1 MRTIRCSSL
10 FVIFLAL
17 SSAHANDDV
26 DLAIV
31 HRIKNEA
38 FRNSQ
43 VMDHMFYLSD
53 RFGPRVSGSPAY
65 RAAAQWVVGLLEG
78 WGLRNAGLESWG
90 EFGRGW
96 SLERFS
102 AHMVEPVYSRLAG
115 IPGAWTAGTDGTV
128 TASVVAAHLYET
140 EEDRSAVQWDLEK
153 RADSLRAYALR
164 NKGKLRGKV
173 VLLDRPRDLE
183 LATEPEGIRH
193 DSESLTEEAEAPQPQ
208 SAERYDWP
216 MKSVP
221 SDPEKRSRLYA
232 WLPLEVSADY
242 GTQTNAVWDILYA
255 FFRDEGVIA
264 IFHTDERGTGGIS
277 FTEES
282 GNWIPGSPTAPPI
295 IALAPEPYARLSR
308 LVEKGEEVSV
318 ELDVKT
324 SFHTDDLNGYNVV
337 AEIPGRSKKK
347 EIVMLGAH
355 LDSWHG
361 ATGATDN
368 AAGCAVVIEAVRI
381 LKTLDLKM
389 ARTVRLALWGG
400 EEQGL
405 FGSRGYVRNHFA
417 DPVTMKLEKEHANFS
432 GYFNF
437 DNGSGKIRGVYL
449 QGNDMMRPI
458 FETWLAPFRDLGV
471 DTISIRNTGGT
482 DHLSFDAVGLP
493 GFQFIQ
499 DPLEYETRTHHSD
512 LDSVD
517 HVVDADL
524 MQASAIIASL
534 VYNAANR
541 AEKLPREPLPD
552 PLPPRRDAD

>member
-1 MRTIRCSSL
+1 
-10 FVIFLAL
+10 
-17 SSAHANDDV
+17 
-26 DLAIV
+26 
-31 HRIKNEA
+31 
-38 FRNSQ
+38 
-43 VMDHMFYLSD
+43 
-53 RFGPRVSGSPAY
+53 
-65 RAAAQWVVGLLEG
+65 
-78 WGLRNAGLESWG
+78 
-90 EFGRGW
+90 
-96 SLERFS
+96 
-102 AHMVEPVYSRLAG
+102 
-115 IPGAWTAGTDGTV
+115 
-128 TASVVAAHLYET
+128 
-140 EEDRSAVQWDLEK
+140 
-153 RADSLRAYALR
+153 
-164 NKGKLRGKV
+164 
-173 VLLDRPRDLE
+173 
-183 LATEPEGIRH
+183 
-193 DSESLTEEAEAPQPQ
+193 
-208 SAERYDWP
+208 
-216 MKSVP
+216 
-221 SDPEKRSRLYA
+221 
-232 WLPLEVSADY
+232 
-242 GTQTNAVWDILYA
+242 LYA

-264 IFHTDERGTGGIS
+264 VFHTDERGTGGIS
-277 FTEES
+277 FNEER

-381 LKTLDLKM
+381 LKTLDLPM

-417 DPVTMKLEKEHANFS
+417 DPITMKLKKEHANLS
-432 GYFNF
+432 GYFNL

-471 DTISIRNTGGT
+471 NTISIRNTGGT

-499 DPLEYETRTHHSD
+499 DPLEYSTRTHHSD

-552 PLPPRRDAD
+552 PLPPKRNAD

>member
-1 MRTIRCSSL
+1 
-10 FVIFLAL
+10 VIFVAL
-17 SSAHANDDV
+17 SPAHADDDV

-43 VMDHMFYLSD
+43 VMDHMFFLSD

-65 RAAAQWVVGLLEG
+65 RAAAEWAAGLLEQ
-78 WGLRNAGLESWG
+78 WGLRDASLEPWG

-102 AHMVEPVYSRLAG
+102 AHMVEPVYARLAG
-115 IPGAWTAGTDGTV
+115 IPGAWTAGTNGTV

-140 EEDRSAVQWDLEK
+140 EEDENAVRWDLEK
-153 RADSLRAYALR
+153 RAESLRAYAQR
-164 NKGKLRGKV
+164 NKDKLRGKI
-173 VLLDRPRDLE
+173 VLLNRPRDLE

-193 DSESLTEEAEAPQPQ
+193 DSESLTEEAEAPEPQ
-208 SAERYDWP
+208 SAESYEWP
-216 MKSVP
+216 MKSIP
-221 SDPEKRSRLYA
+221 SDAKKRSRLYT

-242 GTQTNAVWDILYA
+242 WIQTAEVWEILYE
-255 FFRDEGVIA
+255 FLRDEGVTA
-264 IFHTDERGTGGIS
+264 VFYTDERGTGGIS
-277 FTEES
+277 FNEEQ
-282 GNWIPGSPTAPPI
+282 GNWRSGAPIAPPI

-308 LVEKGEEVSV
+308 LVEKGGPVSV

-324 SFHTDDLNGYNVV
+324 SFQDDDLTGYNVV

-347 EIVMLGAH
+347 EVVMLGAH

-381 LKTLDLKM
+381 LKTLDLPM

-417 DPVTMKLEKEHANFS
+417 DPVTMELKKEHANLS
-432 GYFNF
+432 GYFNV

-499 DPLEYETRTHHSD
+499 DPLEYSTRTHHSD

-517 HVVDADL
+517 HVVEADL

-541 AEKLPREPLPD
+541 EEKLPREPLPD
-552 PLPPRRDAD
+552 PLPPRRDSD